1 MPTDP
6 APVPALPPPPL
17 RLQGSPAT
25 MKILLIVM
33 LTVGLLI
40 PLYLVYDVIQ
50 ERHARYDSVVSGI
63 GQDGGAPQRAT
74 GPILVVPYRVQAQ
87 DAAAEGGTR
96 LVQRWAYIL
105 PDSYSV
111 RATVAP
117 ETRRRGLFEAVVYT
131 VDLEIDGDFVMPD
144 PEALTGAGAAINWT
158 EAFVYIG
165 VADPRS
171 IREDVSLYWNGQ
183 QDIPFTPGAPG
194 QLGALV
200 GAGMTAR
207 ISGLAEVATGTR
219 LPFATKL
226 ALNGSGSL
234 SFVPLGREN
243 RMAATSSWPD
253 PSFQGT
259 FLPVRSEVGPDG
271 FTAEWLLSYFGR
283 GYPQVWTGG
292 DDYDAYLAALPASG
306 FGVSFYLPVD
316 GYQQTE
322 RSAKYGILF
331 IVFTFITLFLFE
343 AVWRTRI
350 HIMQYGL
357 VGLSLCLFYLLLL
370 SFAEQMGFASA
381 YALGAAAVV
390 LQITLFCRPVLG
402 TIGRALVL
410 GVLLAILYGALYVL
424 LQLEDLALLIGSIGL
439 FVALS
444 ALMYAT
450 RRVDWYA
457 VQAPEPPGSGPFDGG
472 GRPVRGGPSGP
483 RQPPVLLDRRS
494 AEVVEDEDD
503 DTTLPHSPPNPAASG

>member
-1 MPTDP
+1 
-6 APVPALPPPPL
+6 
-17 RLQGSPAT
+17 
-25 MKILLIVM
+25 M
-33 LTVGLLI
+33 LAVGLLI

-50 ERHARYDSVVSGI
+50 ERQVRYDTVVSDI
-63 GQDGGAPQRAT
+63 GRDWGAPQRAT

-87 DAAAEGGTR
+87 DATSEGGTR

-105 PDSYSV
+105 PDTYSV
-111 RATVAP
+111 RASVAP

-183 QDIPFTPGAPG
+183 ENIPFTPGAPG
-194 QLGALV
+194 QLGALI
-200 GAGMTAR
+200 GPGMTAR
-207 ISGLAEVATGTR
+207 ISGLAEVQAGAH

-243 RMAATSSWPD
+243 RMAVTSDWPD

-259 FLPVRSEVGPDG
+259 FLPVRSEIGPDG
-271 FTAEWLLSYFGR
+271 FTAEWQLSYFGR

-292 DDYDAYLAALPASG
+292 DEYDAYLSGLPASG
-306 FGVSFYLPVD
+306 FGVSFYQPVD

-370 SFAEQMGFASA
+370 AFAEQIGFAAA
-381 YALGAAAVV
+381 YAAGAAAVV
-390 LQITLFCRPVLG
+390 LQITLFCRPALG
-402 TIGRALVL
+402 TFGRALVL

-424 LQLEDLALLIGSIGL
+424 LQLEDLALLIGSVGL

-450 RRVDWYA
+450 RRIDWYA
-457 VQAPEPPGSGPFDGG
+457 VHQPEPPGTGPFDAS
-472 GRPVRGGPSGP
+472 GRSGRGGPSGP
-483 RQPPVLLDRRS
+483 RRPPPLLDTWPLAA
-494 AEVVEDEDD
+494 AEEDDEPGDD
-503 DTTLPHSPPNPAASG
+503 DTTLPHSPPNPAASR